1 MRTSFQVFAAKF
13 LLSVSIL
20 ISANSFAGCPP
31 SGKSLDD
38 LKNLKTSQ
46 WKIGDATQRQQTALA
61 MLDCLSNSN
70 PQLRDEIAF
79 EALSFWMR
87 SELLSSETVHQ
98 IREQLLKKILDK
110 TSADDEGFTKP
121 FAALVL
127 AEVARVDRRKAF
139 MSDSQRQEMLETA
152 ALYLGQIVD
161 FRGFD
166 EKTGWR
172 HGVAHAADW
181 MMQLS
186 LNPALN
192 KSQHET
198 MLAALALQIRN
209 ERHFYQYGEA
219 ERLMTP
225 VFYLG
230 LRSSLTS
237 EEWGTWFASLL
248 STSLDLK
255 KTTQASL
262 ARKHNLSA
270 FLSAIYVNLQE
281 SKQIALQEKLLP
293 IVIKSMKKL
302 N

>member
-1 MRTSFQVFAAKF
+1 MKSFYQFAITSLLLSFSAVTFAA
-13 LLSVSIL
+13 
-20 ISANSFAGCPP
+20 CPP
-31 SGKSLDD
+31 DGKTQENLLA
-38 LKNLKTSQ
+38 LKESKWQ
-46 WKIGDATQRQQTALA
+46 IADAQQRQQSALA
-61 MLDCLSNSN
+61 LLDCLASPD

-87 SELLSSETVHQ
+87 GELLSSDTLHVIRQRLQTQ
-98 IREQLLKKILDK
+98 ISMPPAANDP
-110 TSADDEGFTKP
+110 GFQQP

-139 MSDSQRQEMLETA
+139 MNEEQRQDMVSKA
-152 ALYLGQIVD
+152 AHYLSHVRD
-161 FRGFD
+161 YRGYD
-166 EKTGWR
+166 EKQGWR

-192 KSQHET
+192 KSQHSM
-198 MLAALALQIRN
+198 MLEALAQQIRN
-209 ERHFYQYGEA
+209 DQHFYQYGES

-230 LRSSLTS
+230 LRSALTT
-237 EEWGTWFASLL
+237 EEWDNWFASLL
-248 STSLDLK
+248 LTSLDLK

-262 ARKHNLSA
+262 ARKHNLTTFFSA
-270 FLSAIYVNLQE
+270 LYLNLQE
-281 SKQIALQEKLLP
+281 SKQTALQEKFLP
-293 IVIKSMKKL
+293 FVIKSLKKL

>member
-1 MRTSFQVFAAKF
+1 MRTYFQVFTVKI
-13 LLSVSIL
+13 LLSLSIL
-20 ISANSFAGCPP
+20 NSANSFAVCPP
-31 SGKSLDD
+31 NGTSFDD
-38 LKNLKTSQ
+38 LKNLKASQ
-46 WKIGDATQRQQTALA
+46 WQISEATQRQKTALA
-61 MLDCLSNSN
+61 MLDCLGNSN

-87 SELLSSETVHQ
+87 GELLSSETVHR
-98 IREQLLKKILDK
+98 IREQLLKHILDK
-110 TSADDEGFTKP
+110 TNSADEGFSKP

-139 MSDSQRQEMLETA
+139 MSDAQRQEMVETA
-152 ALYLGQIVD
+152 ALYLSQIVD

-186 LNPALN
+186 LNPALT
-192 KSQHET
+192 KTQHET
-198 MLAALALQIRN
+198 MLAALAQQIRN

-237 EEWGTWFASLL
+237 EDWDRWFTNLL

-255 KTTQASL
+255 KTNQASL

-270 FLSAIYVNLQE
+270 FLSAFYVNLQE
-281 SKQIALQEKLLP
+281 SKQLALQEKLLP
-293 IVIKSMKKL
+293 IVIKSMKKM

>member
-1 MRTSFQVFAAKF
+1 MRAASQIF
-13 LLSVSIL
+13 TINFFFCLSTF
-20 ISANSFAGCPP
+20 ISASSFAGCPP
-31 SGKSLDD
+31 NGKSLDD
-38 LKNLKTSQ
+38 LENLKTSQ
-46 WKIGDATQRQQTALA
+46 WKISDATQRQQTALA
-61 MLDCLSNSN
+61 MLDCLSNPN
-70 PQLRDEIAF
+70 PQLRDAIAF

-87 SELLSSETVHQ
+87 SELLNNETVQQ
-98 IREQLLKKILDK
+98 IREQLLKQILTK
-110 TSADDEGFTKP
+110 TIADDEGFTKP

-139 MSDSQRQEMLETA
+139 MSDAQRQEMVDTA
-152 ALYLGQIVD
+152 AMYLGQIVD

-166 EKTGWR
+166 ERTGWR

-186 LNPALN
+186 LNPALT
-192 KSQHET
+192 KAQHET
-198 MLAALALQIRN
+198 MLAALTQQIRN

-237 EEWGTWFASLL
+237 EDWDRWFANLL

-255 KTTQASL
+255 KTNQASL

-270 FLSAIYVNLQE
+270 FLSAFYVNLQE
-281 SKQIALQEKLLP
+281 SKQLTLQEKLLP
-293 IVIKSMKKL
+293 IVIKSMKKM